1 MHALLFIFLKYHSP
15 IKRCRT
21 DKYMKNDDSKLH
33 NMNIDSMGYYN
44 SQCSKTEG
52 ELERDRGE
60 MVLGRQGDGM

>member
-1 MHALLFIFLKYHSP
+1 
-15 IKRCRT
+15 
-21 DKYMKNDDSKLH
+21 MKNDDSKLH